1 MDKKIVTERYETNIH
16 LYTLLDVLSSLQE
29 NGRRFHYPDD
39 VNKAIEDLQKKID
52 YHIYHGHEDYDI
64 ADEKTYSE
72 ITFEKNEKD

>member
-1 MDKKIVTERYETNIH
+1 MTKKKVTEKYETNIH

-29 NGRRFHYPDD
+29 NGRRFHYPEDI
-39 VNKAIEDLQKKID
+39 NKSIDELLKKID

-64 ADEKTYSE
+64 TDEKTYSE